1 MHVSTS
7 AKTLMPDSQLD
18 FAAKNL
24 SLIRVR
30 NPPVEADEARV
41 RGYPGDPRML
51 GSETPEGQPF
61 AA

>member
-1 MHVSTS
+1 MHVSTN

-41 RGYPGDPRML
+41 RGCPGDPRML
-51 GSETPEGQPF
+51 GSETP
-61 AA
+61 